1 MYTKNSIIKAVNESI
16 SVKQSIV
23 DQSREI
29 INIIKTISKC
39 ISKGNKV
46 LICGNGGSAAD
57 AQHFVA
63 EFLVRLRPNINRK
76 PFPII
81 PLALDSSTLTA
92 CGNDFDFK
100 YIFSRPLEALGKKN
114 DILIIISTSGKSEN
128 IYEVCKIAKRKK
140 IKVVG
145 LLGNKGG
152 KVKKFIDHGIIV
164 DSTNTARIQET
175 HIMLGHIIFE
185 QVENILLGK

>member
-1 MYTKNSIIKAVNESI
+1 MYTKNNIIKAVNESI
-16 SVKQSIV
+16 NVKQSIV

-100 YIFSRPLEALGKKN
+100 
-114 DILIIISTSGKSEN
+114 
-128 IYEVCKIAKRKK
+128 
-140 IKVVG
+140 
-145 LLGNKGG
+145 
-152 KVKKFIDHGIIV
+152 
-164 DSTNTARIQET
+164 
-175 HIMLGHIIFE
+175 
-185 QVENILLGK
+185 

>member
-1 MYTKNSIIKAVNESI
+1 MYTKNNIIKAVNESI
-16 SVKQSIV
+16 NVKQSIV

-128 IYEVCKIAKRKK
+128 IYEVCKVAKRKK
-140 IKVVG
+140 IKVIG

-152 KVKKFIDHGIIV
+152 KVKKFIDRGIIV